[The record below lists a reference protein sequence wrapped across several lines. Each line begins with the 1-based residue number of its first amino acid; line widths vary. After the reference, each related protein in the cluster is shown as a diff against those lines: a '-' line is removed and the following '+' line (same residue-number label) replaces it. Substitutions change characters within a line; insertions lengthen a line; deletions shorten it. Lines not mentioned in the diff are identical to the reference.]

1 MSGVRDPRGLAWWS
15 GFRRLDPAP
24 GIRQL
29 LPGWLAVGATA
40 VVLGMVTA
48 RAASSRSTSAAL
60 ILLAVLVPFLL
71 MLVRDARRAL
81 LLVVVFDTAFQW
93 DRNFGYDKSAA
104 SLGALGGL
112 NVSATTIALLGL
124 YLMWFAELATR
135 RTAIARGTLRAAV
148 PLIVYVGFTALSL
161 VAAENKALA
170 AGDVVLLIQTLLL
183 FVYLVGTVKTRADAQ
198 FLTVALVLSLGA
210 ESLITLALPL
220 IGNQNIIGIRTYTT
234 AGSASEGLDSR
245 FAGTFGSPN
254 VAASFFSLLA
264 APALVLFATD
274 ASRWTKRFAMIAL
287 GTATVA
293 LTLTLSRGGWI
304 AYVVSLLFLFLVGTR
319 RGWISPRIPVLTAIA
334 LTLLLLPFG
343 GHIASRITGSDQGS
357 ARSRV
362 PLIHLA
368 SAVIRDHPLLGVGAD
383 NVAIVFPKYAGP
395 QYDQDWIH
403 TVHNKYLLV
412 WAEAGFGALA
422 GFVWFLVAT
431 LRRGWRVWQSAD
443 LVISALAL
451 GLTAGLIGRI
461 VHMGVDTFQS
471 RAQIQSLVI
480 VAGLL
485 AAMYSIITREGGNDT
500 EFANNDPIAASNR
513 NRRGNRAAVTG
524 RRR

>member
-1 MSGVRDPRGLAWWS
+1 
-15 GFRRLDPAP
+15 
-24 GIRQL
+24 
-29 LPGWLAVGATA
+29 
-40 VVLGMVTA
+40 
-48 RAASSRSTSAAL
+48 
-60 ILLAVLVPFLL
+60 LLAVLIPFLL
-71 MLVRDARRAL
+71 MLVRDVRRAL

-104 SLGALGGL
+104 SLGALGGMNL
-112 NVSATTIALLGL
+112 SATTIALLGL

-135 RTAIARGTLRAAV
+135 RTSVARGTLRAAL
-148 PLIVYVGFTALSL
+148 PLIVYVGFTALST

-170 AGDVVLLIQTLLL
+170 AYDVVLLIQTLLL

-198 FLTVALVLSLGA
+198 FLTFALILSLAA

-220 IGNQNIIGIRTYTT
+220 IGNRNIIGISTYTVP
-234 AGSASEGLDSR
+234 ASASEGLDSR

-264 APALVLFATD
+264 APALALCAT
-274 ASRWTKRFAMIAL
+274 AVSRRTKKFAMIAL
-287 GTATVA
+287 AAATVA
-293 LTLTLSRGGWI
+293 LALTLSRGGWI

-319 RGWISPRIPVLTAIA
+319 RGWISPRIPVLAAIA
-334 LTLLLLPFG
+334 LTVLLLPLG
-343 GHIASRITGSDQGS
+343 GQIANRITGSDQGS

-395 QYDQDWIH
+395 AYDQDWIH

-431 LRRGWRVWQSAD
+431 LRRGWKAWQSAD
-443 LVISALAL
+443 PMISALAL

-461 VHMGVDTFQS
+461 AHMAVDTFQS

-485 AAMYSIITREGGNDT
+485 TAMQSITTRDGGNDT
-500 EFANNDPIAASNR
+500 DLLARNDLMAAGSR
-513 NRRGNRAAVTG
+513 NRREKRAAVTG